1 MSDRSTLIAIAFV
14 EEYGFSPLGMFC
26 QMTGKQIGTTTDEEF
41 ESLIDSFKP
50 GDDDDSIIDDIA
62 TRIFASMRPSLHWN
76 KMREDSLDK
85 MRRRAPVDTLAYLL
99 NRLFAPRNTLKI
111 GVDQMLGLH
120 HDRIRLHKRLSE
132 WGMNDTTNSIL
143 YLLLE
148 VDAKLNLNS
157 ESAPFTAR
165 DFLDDFKGF
174 ALLLEMVQAWHARR
188 VASTQSNSM
197 SAMQQANWT
206 KGNTLARPAF
216 FNIWLRSK
224 PPTPSGIKAAAKAE
238 ERKFMLGVLAEVLGL
253 RQPRASKRRR
263 LLSRARFCHPP
274 KCRLVSAGG
283 SDARDSAPP
292 RRRLNR
298 LCV

>member
-1 MSDRSTLIAIAFV
+1 MSDRSTLIALSFV
-14 EEYGFSPLGMFC
+14 EEYGFSPLGIFC
-26 QMTGKQIGTTTDEEF
+26 QMTGKQIGTTSDEEF
-41 ESLIDSFKP
+41 ESLIDSFHT
-50 GDDDDSIIDDIA
+50 GDHDDGIVDDIA
-62 TRIFASMRPSLHWN
+62 LRIFASMRPSLQWN

-85 MRRRAPVDTLAYLL
+85 MRKRVPVDTLAYLL
-99 NRLFAPRNTLKI
+99 NRLFAPRNTLKM

-148 VDAKLNLNS
+148 IDAKLNLNS

-188 VASTQSNSM
+188 VTYHAKQQHE
-197 SAMQQANWT
+197 AMQQANWT

-216 FNIWLRSK
+216 FNIWLESK
-224 PPTPSGIKAAAKAE
+224 PPTPTGLKAQAKAE
-238 ERKFMLGVLAEVLGL
+238 ERKFMLGVLAEVLGTQATEGEQEAATP
-253 RQPRASKRRR
+253 QPKPVLPSTKMPT
-263 LLSRARFCHPP
+263 RF
-274 KCRLVSAGG
+274 GG
-283 SDARDSAPP
+283 RK
-292 RRRLNR
+292 
-298 LCV
+298 